1 MPRDALAN
9 KIKMDVKR
17 KKVGAKDLN
26 VPVTFYK
33 FKADGGF
40 LPNSEEEEVLHECL
54 ANVYSSSVKDLSRL
68 EDLGY
73 GTKRS
78 ISMNIRDSLGE
89 YIPDNKHHVKI
100 HDYRYEKVD
109 WEVAAVD
116 FDLEDNNM
124 IKIILKETT

>member
-1 MPRDALAN
+1 MPKDILSN

-33 FKADGGF
+33 FKADEGF

-109 WEVAAVD
+109 WEVIAVD

-124 IKIILKETT
+124 IKIILKEAT